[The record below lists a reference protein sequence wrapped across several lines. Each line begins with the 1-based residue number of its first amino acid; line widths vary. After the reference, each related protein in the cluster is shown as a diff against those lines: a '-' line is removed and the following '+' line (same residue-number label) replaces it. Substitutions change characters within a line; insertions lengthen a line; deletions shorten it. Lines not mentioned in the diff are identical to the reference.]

1 MNRNK
6 LYPWYFSIGAIIIYF
21 IFIVLPSFMGIYYSF
36 TDWNSYSDIK
46 NFIGLDNYRTILI
59 GDQVY
64 MTFIKNTFVFTIVTS
79 IAKTVLGLLIAI
91 LLVNG
96 VRAANFHRMV
106 IFSPQVLSFLI
117 IGLVFKSLLD
127 PNFGFVNN
135 TLRAIGLD
143 FLAMDWLGSLTW
155 ALPSVMAVDTWKGM
169 GYIMV
174 LFIAGLL
181 AIPNDYYEAAEIDGA
196 GFFKR
201 LFSITL
207 PMLLPT
213 MTIATVLNITYGL
226 RVFDIIYVL
235 TNGGPGNATDVINT
249 AVYSAFAKGYWG
261 LGSALSTLLF
271 VIMVVVS
278 FFIIRTMNKKAVEY

>member
-1 MNRNK
+1 MDRNK
-6 LYPWYFSIGAIIIYF
+6 LYPWYFSLGAIVIYF

-64 MTFIKNTFVFTIVTS
+64 MTFIKNTFVFTLVTS

-135 TLRAIGLD
+135 TLRSFGLD
-143 FLAMDWLGSLTW
+143 FLAMDWLGSLAW
-155 ALPSVMAVDTWKGM
+155 AM
-169 GYIMV
+169 
-174 LFIAGLL
+174 
-181 AIPNDYYEAAEIDGA
+181 
-196 GFFKR
+196 R
-201 LFSITL
+201 Q
-207 PMLLPT
+207 
-213 MTIATVLNITYGL
+213 
-226 RVFDIIYVL
+226 
-235 TNGGPGNATDVINT
+235 
-249 AVYSAFAKGYWG
+249 
-261 LGSALSTLLF
+261 
-271 VIMVVVS
+271 
-278 FFIIRTMNKKAVEY
+278 

>member
-1 MNRNK
+1 
-6 LYPWYFSIGAIIIYF
+6 
-21 IFIVLPSFMGIYYSF
+21 
-36 TDWNSYSDIK
+36 
-46 NFIGLDNYRTILI
+46 
-59 GDQVY
+59 
-64 MTFIKNTFVFTIVTS
+64 
-79 IAKTVLGLLIAI
+79 
-91 LLVNG
+91 
-96 VRAANFHRMV
+96 
-106 IFSPQVLSFLI
+106 
-117 IGLVFKSLLD
+117 
-127 PNFGFVNN
+127 
-135 TLRAIGLD
+135 
-143 FLAMDWLGSLTW
+143 
-155 ALPSVMAVDTWKGM
+155 MAVDTWKGM

-213 MTIATVLNITYGL
+213 ITITTVLNITYGL